1 MGGNLRA
8 NDGEKTMRAIRGLAL
23 GLGLLP
29 AAALAMEIETDVLD
43 LRPVND
49 PLLRVE
55 MTGEILPGDTRKL
68 EAALGQYAPG
78 QFREILFLMDSP
90 GGEVFE
96 GLEIG
101 RIIAAR
107 PEITSVQVGTKERP
121 DAICASACVYTY
133 LGADYRNLA
142 ERGRLGVHRFSAP
155 GMELD
160 GHEALS
166 DAQEISGL
174 ILSYITDMRADPQL
188 FRAMTDTAA
197 EDIHW
202 LRREDLE
209 EWRVVNG
216 NVYDELAEYVNI
228 EGKVR
233 LMLQQISRFG
243 DSRMLLTCP
252 DNRVLALV
260 NLAEPE
266 LTMLGTM
273 DLVIDGE
280 GIEIDE
286 WHVLDRENGRLRAV
300 FMIPPHLTGRV
311 AAAKTIGA
319 RAVLPSNEM
328 FFGFE
333 QTIRDEKLRDMVGG
347 CVGQASFD
355 LPPMLVLD
363 ETDLPGRDLSQSG
376 FRDIS
381 FRQCQQLCIAE
392 PGCEAV
398 SYVTAKR
405 WCWPKGAGASPRPAP
420 GVISAL
426 RSGG

>member
-1 MGGNLRA
+1 
-8 NDGEKTMRAIRGLAL
+8 MRAIRGLAL

-29 AAALAMEIETDVLD
+29 AAAGAMEIETEWLD

-49 PLLRVE
+49 PILRVE
-55 MTGEILPGDTRKL
+55 MTGEILPGDAAKL
-68 EAALGQYAPG
+68 ENALAAHASDP
-78 QFREILFLMDSP
+78 FREILFLMDSP
-90 GGEVFE
+90 GGSVFD
-96 GLEIG
+96 GLEMG
-101 RIIAAR
+101 RVIAAR
-107 PEITSVQVGTKERP
+107 PEVTSVQVGTKERP
-121 DAICASACVYTY
+121 DAICASACVYTF
-133 LGADYRNLA
+133 LGAGYRNLT

-155 GMELD
+155 GMKLD
-160 GHEALS
+160 GHEALA

-174 ILSYITDMRADPQL
+174 ILSYITEMRADPQL

-202 LRREDLE
+202 LREEDLV
-209 EWRVVNG
+209 EWRVVNR

-228 EGKVR
+228 EGKVG

-252 DNRVLALV
+252 DTRLMALV
-260 NLAEPE
+260 NLSEPAPS
-266 LTMLGTM
+266 MIGTL

-280 GIEIDE
+280 GISIDE
-286 WHVLDRENGRLRAV
+286 WHEVDRENGRFRAA
-300 FMIPPHLTGRV
+300 FMIPTHLAGRI
-311 AAAKTIGA
+311 AAAGTLGA
-319 RAVLPSNEM
+319 RAVLPSQQM

-333 QTIRDEKLRDMVGG
+333 QTIRDEKLREMVGG
-347 CVGQASFD
+347 CVGQASFE

-363 ETDLPGRDLSQSG
+363 ETDLPGRDLTQNG

-381 FRQCQQLCIAE
+381 FRQCQQLCIGE
-392 PGCEAV
+392 PSCQAV
-398 SYVTAKR
+398 SYITAKR